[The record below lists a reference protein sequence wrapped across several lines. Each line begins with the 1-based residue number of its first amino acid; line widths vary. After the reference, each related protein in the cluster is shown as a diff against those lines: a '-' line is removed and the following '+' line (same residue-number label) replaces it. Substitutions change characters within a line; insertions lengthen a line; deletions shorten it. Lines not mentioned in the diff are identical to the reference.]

1 VTRRSTLEEPW
12 GAAESLGDL
21 VNSPESDRVP
31 QILFDERVLLFH
43 SERSGS
49 QDIYMCTRP
58 DSNVPFSEPVKIGST
73 VNSFVVADPFYC
85 PQLGIMLFSH
95 HSDESSYDIWKVNVA
110 PVKMFPDLNSD
121 FLINFKDFS
130 ILAQKMGSE
139 SEIYDI
145 SPPPI
150 GDGVVNSVDMAGL
163 VYCWLKGYKAG
174 NPSPSDGAIEVSP
187 IAELSWTAGFD
198 AVSHDVYFGTSDP
211 PPFIQNQIDTTFN
224 PFMSYETTY
233 YWRIDEINEGGTTV
247 GNIWSFTTQSGPPP
261 PPPIP

>member
-1 VTRRSTLEEPW
+1 
-12 GAAESLGDL
+12 
-21 VNSPESDRVP
+21 
-31 QILFDERVLLFH
+31 
-43 SERSGS
+43 
-49 QDIYMCTRP
+49 
-58 DSNVPFSEPVKIGST
+58 
-73 VNSFVVADPFYC
+73 
-85 PQLGIMLFSH
+85 MLFSH